1 VTVLSFVL
9 FVNFIGPFF
18 ANTFDWHGD
27 DPTALLG
34 PEWIWNY
41 AFLWSIIC
49 FFVSA
54 IYFDEEPI
62 MSKDD
67 LSEFDDDTLKKE
79 LEKRKKKKEKEI
91 IPKVLDNIDWSTVL
105 RLAENVKRQMVEQ
118 GMYDEDY
125 SNYIFE
131 EVMKSVFGRK
141 YFDWHNK
148 FIR

>member
-1 VTVLSFVL
+1 M
-9 FVNFIGPFF
+9 IG
-18 ANTFDWHGD
+18 
-27 DPTALLG
+27 
-34 PEWIWNY
+34 
-41 AFLWSIIC
+41 
-49 FFVSA
+49 
-54 IYFDEEPI
+54 
-62 MSKDD
+62 D

-79 LEKRKKKKEKEI
+79 LAKRKKKKEEEA
-91 IPKVLDNIDWSTVL
+91 IPKVLNDIDWTSVK
-105 RLAENVKRQMVEQ
+105 RLAVNVKDQLIDQ